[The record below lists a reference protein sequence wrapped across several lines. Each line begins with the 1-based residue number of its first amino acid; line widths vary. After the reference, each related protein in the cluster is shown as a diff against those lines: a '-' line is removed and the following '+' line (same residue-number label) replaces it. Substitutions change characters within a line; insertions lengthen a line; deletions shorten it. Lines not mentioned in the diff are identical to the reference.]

1 MPQTQSTTPISIARA
16 RPVPGVR
23 ALPPPTGWAADHHGT
38 GLRGADHQGADR
50 HGADRHDV
58 DHHGADR
65 QQASATAEHAET
77 EHQDAR
83 GEWLRFAPVQPLF
96 RARAAQRLAV
106 LAYHGVT
113 DHRSFGAQLDRLRR
127 LATPVSLEAVLQAVT
142 ERRPLPPRSVLVT
155 FDDAD
160 RSVLT
165 HALPALDARGIPATA
180 FVISELIGTERP
192 FWWHEADF
200 LARHGG
206 RARSL
211 DCGHPSQLLPRL
223 KAMPDPDRR
232 RSLHEL
238 RVSADRRPPRQEQLT
253 PADLL
258 ALRDGGVAIGN
269 HTQGHPCLGRCDDAT
284 VRAEITGAHEA
295 LTHWLGEPP
304 TAFAYPDGGHDPRA
318 ETVLQELGYR
328 LGFLSDHRLGPRLP
342 THPLQISR
350 LQVDSTTSIRRF
362 DTILSGLEPAYRRWR
377 RQAVA

>member
-1 MPQTQSTTPISIARA
+1 MARA

-23 ALPPPTGWAADHHGT
+23 ALPPPVGCAAERHEAG
-38 GLRGADHQGADR
+38 R
-50 HGADRHDV
+50 HGGGRRRPAV
-58 DHHGADR
+58 
-65 QQASATAEHAET
+65 ET
-77 EHQDAR
+77 EQQDPR

-113 DHRSFGAQLDRLRR
+113 DHRSFGAQLDRLQQ
-127 LATPVSLEAVLQAVT
+127 LATPVSLTAVLQAVT

-160 RSVLT
+160 RSVVT
-165 HALPALDARGIPATA
+165 HALPALHARGIPATA

-211 DCGHPSQLLPRL
+211 DCGHPSQLLRRL

-238 RVSADRRPPRQEQLT
+238 RVSADRRPPSQEQLT

-269 HTQGHPCLGRCDDAT
+269 HTQGHPCLGRCDDDT

-295 LTHWLGEPP
+295 LTRWLGEPP

-342 THPLQISR
+342 SHPLQISR
-350 LQVDSTTSIRRF
+350 LQVDSATTTRRF